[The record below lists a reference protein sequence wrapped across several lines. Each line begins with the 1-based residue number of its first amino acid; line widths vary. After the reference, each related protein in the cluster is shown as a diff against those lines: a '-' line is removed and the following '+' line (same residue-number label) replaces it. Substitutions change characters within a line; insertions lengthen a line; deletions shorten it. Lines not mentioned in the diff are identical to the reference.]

1 MLSEQKHMQLLNK
14 YDTSLS
20 YLTAGEALVVRVTHA
35 IPMKALLRDLN
46 WLKTCS
52 GDEIEQ

>member
-46 WLKTCS
+46 
-52 GDEIEQ
+52 